1 MEAGERIGRYVVE
14 GLLGEGGMGQVY
26 RAYDATLNRRVAIK
40 LLRHRG
46 DELSDAAA
54 PSVSLVL
61 REARMAAALDH
72 PNVVSIFDVGEQDG
86 DPFIVMELVHGRSLR
101 ACIGHAEIPMSERVH
116 WLIGIARGL
125 AAAHH
130 ASLVHRD
137 VKPENVFV
145 RDDGVVKVLDFG
157 IARLE
162 QASQRPPGERASV
175 GAIAATAAAAALE
188 STLAGTP
195 AYMAPEQI
203 RREPVDAR
211 VDQFA
216 WGVVAYELL
225 TGKLP
230 WSPSAEGPASILGAV
245 LDQIPARLSADTLGV
260 AESFVATVH
269 RALAKK
275 REGRFASM
283 DELLLAS
290 GLAFSAGDLP
300 APGPRPSMP
309 SSADS
314 SQRIHVPG
322 DIASAPTLLA
332 TSSASS
338 LAGAA
343 QTATQAQRSV
353 RTKRGRS
360 LFLGAGVALL
370 SVLVG
375 ALVPMLRAA
384 RHDAASSPFASAAAA
399 SHAVAFHPRDARR
412 LTFDQGCEEFPS
424 LTPDAASVAFDSSAG
439 DDIQIV
445 VLDIAS
451 GKQRRVTDEPGWHF
465 APVVSPDGKSLAYI
479 RQRGDEVGT
488 WLAPFD
494 GSSPPRLVASGRL
507 RPAWSPDGRALWAG
521 SVDHPTRLDVATG
534 AATRT
539 LDTPPGF
546 FVLRVRELADG
557 RVIGRLLDRP
567 TKLGRGLVLYG
578 ASSTMSTPLYADVT
592 EDSLGV
598 FPDGAHLLVP
608 RLLLPTSR
616 VELWEVPLDGS
627 APSPIADRIVAPTK
641 GMDVARDGSI
651 VVWSTCSTEQD
662 VARLESSAGDKAL
675 TATPLL
681 PKTEWTDDQAVG
693 VPGAPSQMVVV
704 SDRAEKRQL
713 WVVDLS
719 GKEAAR
725 KLPLGDVEAAAPAV
739 SPDGKWV
746 AFTAVG
752 KGIQVVALDGGSAPR
767 PVTTGAEDGMATFA
781 RDGRSL
787 YFATTP
793 ADRKRAIA
801 RVALEGGAPPE
812 IVLEDAE
819 RPSASPTEDIV
830 AYLTSEAEQG
840 TPMLYDTRSKKS
852 RRLAS
857 ALGKGIY
864 GGVRFSPDGARIAIG
879 VGLNDVQE
887 LDVATGHV
895 LRRFT
900 SGDQITSVSYVGR
913 DIVVSR
919 EGWHGDVWLAKDPFA
934 PPPR

>member
-1 MEAGERIGRYVVE
+1 
-14 GLLGEGGMGQVY
+14 
-26 RAYDATLNRRVAIK
+26 
-40 LLRHRG
+40 
-46 DELSDAAA
+46 
-54 PSVSLVL
+54 
-61 REARMAAALDH
+61 
-72 PNVVSIFDVGEQDG
+72 
-86 DPFIVMELVHGRSLR
+86 
-101 ACIGHAEIPMSERVH
+101 
-116 WLIGIARGL
+116 
-125 AAAHH
+125 
-130 ASLVHRD
+130 
-137 VKPENVFV
+137 
-145 RDDGVVKVLDFG
+145 VKVLDFG

-162 QASQRPPGERASV
+162 QPSQRPPGERASV
-175 GAIAATAAAAALE
+175 GAIPVTQAGLE

-216 WGVVAYELL
+216 WGVVAYEVL
-225 TGKLP
+225 TGRLP
-230 WSPSAEGPASILGAV
+230 WVAGLGGPASILGAV
-245 LDQIPARLSADTLGV
+245 LDQVPAPLSADALGV

-290 GLAFSAGDLP
+290 GLAFSTGDLP

-314 SQRIHVPG
+314 SQRINVPG

-343 QTATQAQRSV
+343 QTAIEAHKSV
-353 RTKRGRS
+353 RTKRGGS
-360 LFLGAGVALL
+360 LFLGASVVLL

-375 ALVPMLRAA
+375 ALVPVFRPA
-384 RHDAASSPFASAAAA
+384 RRDAASPPLAPAA

-451 GKQRRVTDEPGWHF
+451 GKQRRLTDEPGWHF
-465 APVVSPDGKSLAYI
+465 ARVVSPDGKSLAYI

-488 WLAPFD
+488 WLVPFD

-507 RPAWSPDGRALWAG
+507 RPAWSPDGHALWAG

-578 ASSTMSTPLYADVT
+578 ASSPTSTPLYADVT
-592 EDSLGV
+592 EDSIGV
-598 FPDGAHLLVP
+598 LPDGAHLLVP
-608 RLLLPTSR
+608 KLLLPTAR

-627 APSPIADRIVAPTK
+627 APSPIVDRIVAPTK
-641 GMDVARDGSI
+641 GLDVARDGSI

-662 VARLESSAGDKAL
+662 VARLEGASGASDKAL

-693 VPGAPSQMVVV
+693 VPGAPSEMVVV

-752 KGIQVVALDGGSAPR
+752 KGIDVVALDGASPPRPASRSTEARRPRSFSRTRSIRAPR
-767 PVTTGAEDGMATFA
+767 PRRTSSRTSRARPSRALPRCTTRARRRAAGSRARSVRASTAACTFRPTA
-781 RDGRSL
+781 RAS
-787 YFATTP
+787 
-793 ADRKRAIA
+793 
-801 RVALEGGAPPE
+801 
-812 IVLEDAE
+812 
-819 RPSASPTEDIV
+819 PSAS
-830 AYLTSEAEQG
+830 G
-840 TPMLYDTRSKKS
+840 
-852 RRLAS
+852 
-857 ALGKGIY
+857 
-864 GGVRFSPDGARIAIG
+864 
-879 VGLNDVQE
+879 
-887 LDVATGHV
+887 
-895 LRRFT
+895 
-900 SGDQITSVSYVGR
+900 
-913 DIVVSR
+913 
-919 EGWHGDVWLAKDPFA
+919 
-934 PPPR
+934 